1 MKFEITFLR
10 SKVARRIF
18 ILFISCALVPI
29 VFLAILSFS
38 HVTKQLNE
46 QSQRR
51 LYQASKAMGQNI
63 LERLLILEV
72 EMKMIASNLKVD
84 SYASL
89 PTPSEG
95 FNTYIKQE
103 IKSLKLITDTGK
115 HIDFFGRIQN
125 TPELTPGQKQ
135 HILSG
140 KTVVSIESR
149 SDSWARIFMSK
160 KLNPEYPG
168 YEILWAEID
177 PLFLWY
183 MQYEKTLPF
192 MTELCILDQSSNVLF
207 SSLPLPLSLP
217 EEAVLKMGRASLGQF
232 EWSHEEVEYLASF
245 WTVSLQGSY
254 SSPNW
259 ITVLSEPKAY
269 VLEPMAYFKKIFIL
283 VILASLWVVLLLS
296 INQIR
301 RSLVPLE
308 KIKEGTQR
316 IARRDFNSRVTVT
329 SGDEFEEVATSFNT
343 MATQL
348 GKQFKTLTTM
358 AEVDR
363 LILSSLDIEKI
374 VNTILTYMREIFPCE
389 CVSVTIVDSNDLN
402 KTQIYVGESKY
413 ENEKQRET
421 IELKPEELQKLSD
434 NPHTLLIELD
444 EVLPSYLAPLAS
456 RGIKSFLVLPIFLK
470 QKLSG
475 IITLGYLEPPGLT
488 QEDLAQARQLADQA
502 AVAFSNA
509 QLIDELN
516 QLSWG
521 TLTALARTIDAKS
534 PWTAG
539 HSERVTKIALKI
551 GQVIGLSSEDIDNLR
566 RGGLL
571 HDIGKIG
578 IQPEILDKPGKLTAK
593 ERQLMQEHVRLGARI
608 LEPIAAFAEAIPI
621 VLYHHERFDGKGYP
635 EGLAGEAIDFNAR
648 ILAVADYFEAITSK
662 RPYRKALSRQS
673 GIKFIKR
680 GAGREFD
687 PKVVQAFLEAMTQE
701 ERE

>member
-217 EEAVLKMGRASLGQF
+217 EEAVLKMSQTSSGQF
-232 EWSHEEVEYLASF
+232 EWSHEEEEYLASF
-245 WTVSLQGSY
+245 WTVALQGSY
-254 SSPNW
+254 SSPDW
-259 ITVLSEPKAY
+259 IAVLSEPKVY

-470 QKLSG
+470 QMLSG

-621 VLYHHERFDGKGYP
+621 VLQHHERFDGKGYP
-635 EGLAGEAIDFNAR
+635 EGLAGEAINFNAR

>member
-1 MKFEITFLR
+1 M
-10 SKVARRIF
+10 
-18 ILFISCALVPI
+18 ISPTI
-29 VFLAILSFS
+29 I
-38 HVTKQLNE
+38 ND
-46 QSQRR
+46 
-51 LYQASKAMGQNI
+51 
-63 LERLLILEV
+63 LILTFFTE
-72 EMKMIASNLKVD
+72 
-84 SYASL
+84 SY
-89 PTPSEG
+89 
-95 FNTYIKQE
+95 
-103 IKSLKLITDTGK
+103 
-115 HIDFFGRIQN
+115 
-125 TPELTPGQKQ
+125 
-135 HILSG
+135 
-140 KTVVSIESR
+140 
-149 SDSWARIFMSK
+149 
-160 KLNPEYPG
+160 
-168 YEILWAEID
+168 
-177 PLFLWY
+177 
-183 MQYEKTLPF
+183 
-192 MTELCILDQSSNVLF
+192 
-207 SSLPLPLSLP
+207 
-217 EEAVLKMGRASLGQF
+217 
-232 EWSHEEVEYLASF
+232 
-245 WTVSLQGSY
+245 LQ
-254 SSPNW
+254 
-259 ITVLSEPKAY
+259 
-269 VLEPMAYFKKIFIL
+269 FKKIFIL

-551 GQVIGLSSEDIDNLR
+551 GQVIGLSSEDIDSLR

-621 VLYHHERFDGKGYP
+621 VLQHHERFDGKGYP
-635 EGLAGEAIDFNAR
+635 EGLAGEAINFNAR
-648 ILAVADYFEAITSK
+648 ILAVAEYFEAITSK

>member
-51 LYQASKAMGQNI
+51 LHQASKTMGQNI
-63 LERLLILEV
+63 LERLLILEI
-72 EMKMIASNLKVD
+72 EMKMITSNLKAD
-84 SYASL
+84 SYGSL

-95 FNTYIKQE
+95 FNTHIKQE
-103 IKSLKLITDTGK
+103 IKGLKLITDAGK
-115 HIDFFGRIQN
+115 HIDFFGSIQN

-192 MTELCILDQSSNVLF
+192 MTELCILDQSNNVLF

-217 EEAVLKMGRASLGQF
+217 EEAVLKMSHASLGQF
-232 EWSHEEVEYLASF
+232 GWSHGEEEYLASF
-245 WTVSLQGSY
+245 WTVALQGSY

-259 ITVLSEPKAY
+259 IVVLSEPKAY

-308 KIKEGTQR
+308 RLKEGTQR

-329 SGDEFEEVATSFNT
+329 SGDEFEEVAASFNT

-358 AEVDR
+358 AEIDR
-363 LILSSLDIEKI
+363 LILSSLDYVKI
-374 VNTILTYMREIFPCE
+374 VDTILTYMREIFPCE
-389 CVSVTIVDSNDLN
+389 GVSVTIVDSNDLN
-402 KTQIYVGESKY
+402 KAQIYVGESKY
-413 ENEKQRET
+413 KNGKHRET
-421 IELKPEELQKLSD
+421 IKLKPEELQKLSD

-444 EVLPSYLAPLAS
+444 EALPSYLAPLAS

-488 QEDLAQARQLADQA
+488 QEDLAQARQLTDQA

-509 QLIDELN
+509 RLIDELN

-539 HSERVTKIALKI
+539 HSERVTELALQI
-551 GQVIGLSSEDIDNLR
+551 GQVIGLSSEDLDSLR

-578 IQPEILDKPGKLTAK
+578 IPPEILDKPGKLTAE
-593 ERQLMQEHVRLGARI
+593 ERKLMQKHVRLGARI
-608 LEPIAAFAEAIPI
+608 LEPIDAFAEAIPI
-621 VLYHHERFDGKGYP
+621 VLQHHERFDGKGYP
-635 EGLAGEAIDFNAR
+635 EGLAGEAINFNAR
-648 ILAVADYFEAITSK
+648 IFAVADYFEAITSK
-662 RPYRKALSRQS
+662 RPYRKALERQS
-673 GIKFIKR
+673 AIKFIKQR
-680 GAGREFD
+680 AGSEFD
-687 PKVVQAFLEAMTQE
+687 PKVVQAFLEAIIQE

>member
-1 MKFEITFLR
+1 
-10 SKVARRIF
+10 
-18 ILFISCALVPI
+18 
-29 VFLAILSFS
+29 
-38 HVTKQLNE
+38 
-46 QSQRR
+46 
-51 LYQASKAMGQNI
+51 MGQNI

-72 EMKMIASNLKVD
+72 EMKMITSNLKAD
-84 SYASL
+84 SYGSL

-95 FNTYIKQE
+95 FNTHIKQE
-103 IKSLKLITDTGK
+103 IKGLKLITDAGK

-149 SDSWARIFMSK
+149 SDSWAGIFMSK
-160 KLNPEYPG
+160 KLNPESPG

-192 MTELCILDQSSNVLF
+192 MTELCILDQSNNVLF

-217 EEAVLKMGRASLGQF
+217 EEAVLKMSHTSLGQF
-232 EWSHEEVEYLASF
+232 EWSHGEEEYLASF
-245 WTVSLQGSY
+245 WTVGLQGLY

-259 ITVLSEPKAY
+259 IAVLSEPKAY
-269 VLEPMAYFKKIFIL
+269 VLEPMAYFKKIFLL

-308 KIKEGTQR
+308 RLKEGTQR

-329 SGDEFEEVATSFNT
+329 SGDEFEEVAASFNT
-343 MATQL
+343 MAAQL

-358 AEVDR
+358 AEIDR
-363 LILSSLDIEKI
+363 LILSSLDTVKI
-374 VNTILTYMREIFPCE
+374 VDTILTHMREVFPCE
-389 CVSVTIVDSNDLN
+389 CVSVTIVNSNDLN
-402 KTQIYVGESKY
+402 KAQIYVGESKY
-413 ENEKQRET
+413 ENGKHRET

-488 QEDLAQARQLADQA
+488 QEDLAQARQLTDQA

-509 QLIDELN
+509 RLIDELN
-516 QLSWG
+516 QFNWG
-521 TLTALARTIDAKS
+521 TLTALARAIDAKS

-539 HSERVTKIALKI
+539 HSERVTKIALQI
-551 GQVIGLSSEDIDNLR
+551 GQVLGFSSEDIDNLH

-578 IQPEILDKPGKLTAK
+578 IPPEILDKPGKLTAE
-593 ERQLMQEHVRLGARI
+593 ERQLMQKHVRLGARI
-608 LEPIAAFAEAIPI
+608 LEPITAFAEVIPI
-621 VLYHHERFDGKGYP
+621 VLQHHERFDGRGYP
-635 EGLAGEAIDFNAR
+635 EGLAGEAINFNAR
-648 ILAVADYFEAITSK
+648 IFAVADYFEAITSK
-662 RPYRKALSRQS
+662 RPYRKALERQS
-673 GIKFIKR
+673 AIKFIKQR
-680 GAGREFD
+680 AGSEFD
-687 PKVVQAFLEAMTQE
+687 PKVVQAFLEAIIQE

>member
-51 LYQASKAMGQNI
+51 LHQASKTMGQNI

-217 EEAVLKMGRASLGQF
+217 EEAVLKMSQTSSGQF
-232 EWSHEEVEYLASF
+232 EWSHEEEEYLASF
-245 WTVSLQGSY
+245 WTVALQGSY
-254 SSPNW
+254 SSPDW
-259 ITVLSEPKAY
+259 IAVLSEPKVY

-470 QKLSG
+470 QMLSG

-578 IQPEILDKPGKLTAK
+578 IQPEILDKPGKLTAE

-621 VLYHHERFDGKGYP
+621 VLQHHERFDGKGYP
-635 EGLAGEAIDFNAR
+635 EGLAGEAINFNAR

>member
-1 MKFEITFLR
+1 
-10 SKVARRIF
+10 
-18 ILFISCALVPI
+18 
-29 VFLAILSFS
+29 
-38 HVTKQLNE
+38 
-46 QSQRR
+46 
-51 LYQASKAMGQNI
+51 MGQNI

-72 EMKMIASNLKVD
+72 EMKMITSNLKAD

-95 FNTYIKQE
+95 FNTHIKQE
-103 IKSLKLITDTGK
+103 IKGLKLITDTGK
-115 HIDFFGRIQN
+115 HIDFFGSIQN

-160 KLNPEYPG
+160 KLNPKSPG

-177 PLFLWY
+177 SLFLWY
-183 MQYEKTLPF
+183 MQHEKTLPF

-348 GKQFKTLTTM
+348 GKQFKTLATM

-363 LILSSLDIEKI
+363 LILSSLDYVKI
-374 VNTILTYMREIFPCE
+374 VDTILTYMREIFPCE

-402 KTQIYVGESKY
+402 KAQIYVGESKY
-413 ENEKQRET
+413 ENGKHKET

-434 NPHTLLIELD
+434 NPETLLIELD

-509 QLIDELN
+509 RLIDELN

-521 TLTALARTIDAKS
+521 TLTALARAIDAKS

-551 GQVIGLSSEDIDNLR
+551 GQVIGLSSEDIDSLR

-578 IQPEILDKPGKLTAK
+578 IQPEILDKPGKLTAE